1 MPQALAQRRR
11 KARLVGVEPRGKA
24 APRAHH
30 VADQLGLLRTDRAEP
45 YRIGVAIEHR
55 GYLDEIDRLVVD
67 RALALLHELF
77 DEMAQA
83 KLLGVD
89 VGHEYLPTGAYD
101 LSESALSSRIRSSE
115 LRSLWPTAQ
124 PSKIMR

>member
-11 KARLVGVEPRGKA
+11 KARLVGVERRGKA

-45 YRIGVAIEHR
+45 DRIGIAIEHR
-55 GYLDEIDRLVVD
+55 GHVDEIDRLVVD
-67 RALALLHELF
+67 RAFALLHELF

-89 VGHEYLPTGAYD
+89 VGYWYGLQLVGRTIA
-101 LSESALSSRIRSSE
+101 
-115 LRSLWPTAQ
+115 W
-124 PSKIMR
+124 